1 MAYPKWYNEE
11 QKRLHSLHEQ
21 VEAKEQAKTQTQ
33 NEIDFK
39 KGLIAQLE
47 AEIADINREIA
58 EPKLPLLLFYN
69 IKYLDTTGNGH
80 HRFSHERVYYYVNT
94 DTVDTVTN
102 IFTLETRSKSL
113 LPGTVDLTIAFAKM
127 SPSDIDQI
135 TAGIRTTVHHLL
147 ENTKVASWADL
158 GKLLAAYY
166 DPKAE

>member
-58 EPKLPLLLFYN
+58 EPKLPLLL
-69 IKYLDTTGNGH
+69 LQHQVSGH
-80 HRFSHERVYYYVNT
+80 YRQRPSSFQSRARV
-94 DTVDTVTN
+94 
-102 IFTLETRSKSL
+102 L
-113 LPGTVDLTIAFAKM
+113 LRK
-127 SPSDIDQI
+127 
-135 TAGIRTTVHHLL
+135 H
-147 ENTKVASWADL
+147 
-158 GKLLAAYY
+158 
-166 DPKAE
+166 